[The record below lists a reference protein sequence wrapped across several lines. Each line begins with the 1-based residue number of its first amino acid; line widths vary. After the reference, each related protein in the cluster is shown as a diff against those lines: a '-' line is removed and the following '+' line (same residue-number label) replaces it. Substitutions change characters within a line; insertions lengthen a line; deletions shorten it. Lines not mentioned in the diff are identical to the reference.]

1 MKNILCYGDSNTFGT
16 DPIHGGRHPY
26 SERWTGVLQRLLG
39 SEYRVI
45 EEGCGGRTTVFEDE
59 ISYGRNG
66 VKYLQP
72 CIASHNPLDL
82 IIVMLGTNDLK
93 QRYQVTAWDVGK
105 AMERLIDEIQHC
117 PFEPVYPRPEILIV
131 SPVLIKE
138 GISKSI
144 YGCFTEEA
152 AALSH
157 CFAEQYENASR
168 LKGCHFFDGARVA
181 EASEEDRLHMTA
193 ENHEK
198 LAKALE
204 AEVRRILEFR
214 GSVGN
219 Y

>member
-1 MKNILCYGDSNTFGT
+1 MKHILCYGDSNTFGT
-16 DPIHGGRHPY
+16 DPVHGGRHPCQV
-26 SERWTGVLQRLLG
+26 RWTGRLQALLG
-39 SEYRVI
+39 ENYRII

-66 VKYLQP
+66 LKTLQP

-93 QRYQVTAWDVGK
+93 KRFQVTAWDIGK
-105 AMERLIDEIQHC
+105 AMERVIDEIQHF

-131 SPVLIKE
+131 SPVLIRE
-138 GISKSI
+138 GISGSI

-157 CFAEQYENASR
+157 CFAEEYEKVSR
-168 LKGCHFFDGARVA
+168 LKGCHFLDAALVA

-198 LAKALE
+198 LAAALE
-204 AEVRRILEFR
+204 VKIRSILETQ
-214 GSVGN
+214 
-219 Y
+219 